1 MCLSIWI
8 VFLIFAQLVSSN
20 SNPNCGFN
28 ISISSNGH
36 DDPDCLNGESPCR
49 TIDYAFTN
57 CTIQNGT
64 IFTIGP
70 GTFTLSTHLGSIY
83 NTSFSHL
90 DDITIEG
97 AGPMESIISC
107 NSSIT
112 DNSSAVGFAFVNM
125 TNLEI
130 SKLSFVHCGEMR
142 PSTSKDKPSSTSFAL
157 FFVGVYIWRCVG
169 VNISNVHIND
179 TEGVGLVLY
188 ETGGKVD
195 VSQSVFSN
203 NAIPV
208 HARDD
213 PYLGNGG
220 GGVHVDYSPC
230 APGNPDPACTTA
242 EVEISCIYQFSK
254 CTFLNNTAYG
264 YYQLESSHMS
274 QLGSNRQT
282 FGRGGGLTVFAGS
295 RLIVTIDIVT
305 SLFVGNEATYGGGL
319 FIEFGDY
326 IKTGTLNVLNTHFI
340 ENIASQ
346 RGVNLRLSGGGGANI
361 VFKYVEDGYSK
372 ISFSNVTFVCNKAYL
387 GGGLLMVNADGKSGQ
402 NMYLTYSVWKENT
415 AHFGSAVYLYTG
427 NYDPSFFTVV
437 RSCSFVKQSIEY
449 NHQFHTHTEGYGTVY
464 AYNCVVQ
471 FTGSNVFQSNVGS
484 GLVINGGSAEV
495 FDYSD
500 VLFDSNSAT
509 YGGGIALYSSGYISL
524 LDNSSTSLRFINN
537 SATIAGGGIYVH
549 SSGGILEDCPVYYY
563 DTFQFIPSTWTY
575 AQAHFCNNS
584 ASTIGGANIYVPSL
598 TSCLWYDLK
607 EPRLSD
613 PQYVF
618 KHPYWAAFTY
628 CNINQSD
635 SIGTGTTKFVLP
647 DHQSEVHIS
656 VFPGEVDNL
665 FSHFTPEND
674 FNATT
679 RGYFSVSLADGV
691 EKTDTS
697 VRIAPGSSYTSGPVQ
712 FSKNTSGSSSNG
724 EVEIRTLIDPTVVIV
739 LNVTLLNCPP
749 GTHLSDKGV
758 CVCSSESEE
767 GHLVGLTCEAHEA
780 SNLTFILNS
789 DYWFG
794 YTCGDTPTTGSC
806 PYAYCQG
813 NSQDNNSI
821 FWPIGTLSHALCSKG
836 SSGVLCGSCLHGVLV
851 LSNTYHCGTASECE
865 SLSPAGAW
873 VLWISIQLIFTTL
886 IVAFILIFDVK
897 VLSGELCSFVF
908 FCQIVHSLNLEYC
921 MDCYPWPH
929 VLSVFQAL
937 YGLWNLRIFSDL
949 PIDICIRNL
958 NAIELLAVEYVFA
971 FYPFFLIL
979 SISLIFYFQE
989 RGWCCS
995 CGHRLF
1001 VVGNRLLYKFRRF
1014 LASRTSLIHGISTC
1028 LVLTYGKLAYISL
1041 SILTPVTLNV
1051 PLHSNYTCP
1060 KTDLRRSYYHGDWV
1074 YFGSDGH
1081 VYFGLLAVAVVM
1093 IFIVF
1098 PPMFLMSYPIL
1109 PRLVKKC
1116 SRKAGNYLERL
1127 YRRRAV
1133 LYLLDIFQAHYHKKA
1148 VFFAGVWFVYRLVL
1162 YINDAFNPLTSL
1174 VVAVQILSGNIFLLV
1189 HSILQ
1194 PYKSKLYNVIDV
1206 LFFVTIATISM
1217 IILYSQAST
1226 VAPKA
1231 ILGVVIYILL
1241 SLPYLYFTVY
1251 IGYKVVYQVCVWCKA
1266 CRGGRGERVVLRREA
1281 EGEQDY
1287 ESTQDSHTDGRE
1299 WLRGDMVYDDDDDDV
1314 WSDRSEVEE
1323 DSDLGKVVESS
1334 LSVKPVSS

>member
-1 MCLSIWI
+1 MCDLVKTIHSPVMCLSIWI
-8 VFLIFAQLVSSN
+8 VFLISAPLVSSD

-36 DDPDCLNGESPCR
+36 DEPACLNGESPCG

-57 CTIQNGT
+57 CTIQNRT
-64 IFTIGP
+64 TFTIGP

-188 ETGGKVD
+188 ETGGKVA
-195 VSQSVFSN
+195 VNQSMFSN

-220 GGVHVDYSPC
+220 GGVNVDFPPC
-230 APGNPDPACTTA
+230 PPGQSTSYDTCNQTFVSNST
-242 EVEISCIYQFSK
+242 YQFTG

-264 YYQLESSHMS
+264 YYQQESSRIS
-274 QLGSNRQT
+274 QSRGDRQS
-282 FGRGGGLTVFAGS
+282 FGRGGGLSVFISGYSANIS
-295 RLIVTIDIVT
+295 IIVGMSV
-305 SLFVGNEATYGGGL
+305 FEGNKGAYGGGL
-319 FIEFGDY
+319 YVACGNNVQQV
-326 IKTGTLNVLNTHFI
+326 TLNVFNCRFI
-340 ENIASQ
+340 ENAASH
-346 RGVNLRLSGGGGANI
+346 RGMNLHLIGGGGAL
-361 VFKYVEDGYSK
+361 F
-372 ISFSNVTFVCNKAYL
+372 SFQNYIATSFYNNTFLRNKAYR
-387 GGGLLMVNADGKSGQ
+387 GGGLMVVTNDGHGSQVAG
-402 NMYLTYSVWKENT
+402 SVWEGNI
-415 AHFGSAVYLYTG
+415 AHVGSAVYLYGATSPKTSNNFVG
-427 NYDPSFFTVV
+427 INSCTFT
-437 RSCSFVKQSIEY
+437 KQSIEY
-449 NHQFHTHTEGYGTVY
+449 DPQLHTHTEGYGTVY
-464 AYNCVVQ
+464 AYNFDVW
-471 FTGSNVFQSNVGS
+471 FKGTNTFSNNRGS
-484 GLVINGGSAEV
+484 GLVIKGGKAQ
-495 FDYSD
+495 FADT
-500 VLFDSNSAT
+500 LTIFDSNTAT
-509 YGGGIALYSSGYISL
+509 YGGGIALYSDGYISL
-524 LDNSSTSLRFINN
+524 GGHAQLVFTHN

-794 YTCGDTPTTGSC
+794 YTCGDTPTTGLC
-806 PYAYCQG
+806 PNAYCQG
-813 NSQDNNSI
+813 ESQDNN
-821 FWPIGTLSHALCSKG
+821 FWPIGTLSHALCPNG
-836 SSGVLCGSCLHGVLV
+836 SSGVLCGNCLHGVRV
-851 LSNTYHCGTASECE
+851 LSSTYHCAASECA
-865 SLSPAGAW
+865 LSPAGAW
-873 VLWISIQLIFTTL
+873 VLWISIQFIFTTL

-921 MDCYPWPH
+921 TDCYPWPH
-929 VLSVFQAL
+929 VLSVFRAL

-949 PIDICIRNL
+949 PIDICIRNW
-958 NAIELLAVEYVFA
+958 NAIELLAMEYIFA

-1001 VVGNRLLYKFRRF
+1001 VVGNRMLYKFRRF

-1051 PLHSNYTCP
+1051 PQHSNYTCH
-1060 KTDLRRSYYHGDWV
+1060 KTDMRRSYYHGDWV

-1081 VYFGLLAVAVVM
+1081 VYLGLLAVAVVM

-1116 SRKAGNYLERL
+1116 STKAGNRLERF

-1133 LYLLDIFQAHYHKKA
+1133 LYLLDIFQAHYHKKV
-1148 VFFAGVWFVYRLVL
+1148 VFFAGMWFVYRLVL

-1174 VVAVQILSGNIFLLV
+1174 VVAVQILSGIIFLLV
-1189 HSILQ
+1189 HFILQ

-1206 LFFVTIATISM
+1206 LFFVIIATIST
-1217 IILYSQAST
+1217 IIIYSQAST

-1287 ESTQDSHTDGRE
+1287 ESTQDSHMDGRE
-1299 WLRGDMVYDDDDDDV
+1299 WLRGDMVYDDDDDQ
-1314 WSDRSEVEE
+1314 SDDSEVKEG
-1323 DSDLGKVVESS
+1323 SNQVKVIEFTLSAKTISS
-1334 LSVKPVSS
+1334 